1 MFSAVV
7 GVCFQNCWSR
17 SQSRFFKTALVVVS
31 FLNCMSQ
38 SQESEHLLQF
48 PTPVSYLIL
57 MLYQGK

>member
-7 GVCFQNCWSR
+7 GVCFQTCWSR

-31 FLNCMSQ
+31 FFKLYES
-38 SQESEHLLQF
+38 ESEHLLQF